1 MPNVMKWQV
10 WLGILLSAV
19 FGMITLSQVDLH
31 HLVAAL
37 RSAHYP
43 LLVLATVLQV
53 STLFVRAWRWQYLL
67 EPIQPMRLLPLLS
80 ATAVGFLANMVLPA
94 HAGEVV
100 RAYVLSR
107 REKVS
112 AMTVLTT
119 IVVERV
125 MDIVTVLAVFL
136 VVLVFANLQRD
147 LIQVTAH
154 LRTVGYVCLLVGVGL
169 ASSLWFFRSQVA
181 RLLQKLSDSLPQ
193 QWQHRL
199 WTTWTSFVLGL
210 QGFRRGRYVV
220 AMFVLSFLLW
230 SMVACSNVCV
240 FYAFG
245 LRLPLLAAFL
255 VLGMQILGVAIP
267 AAPGFIGTY
276 HAAVVAGLAIF
287 EITTELAL
295 SMAIVMHATFFFP
308 FLLVGL
314 IFLWRE
320 SLSLRELRTAK
331 VQDAE

>member
-1 MPNVMKWQV
+1 MKWQV

-19 FGMITLSQVDLH
+19 FGLVTLSQVDLH

-67 EPIQPMRLLPLLS
+67 EPIQPMRMLPLLS

-107 REKVS
+107 RENIS

-125 MDIVTVLAVFL
+125 MDTVTVLAMFL
-136 VVLVFANLQRD
+136 AVLVFANHRLE
-147 LIQVTAH
+147 LIPVPAH

-169 ASSLWFFRSQVA
+169 VSSLWFFRSKMA
-181 RLLQKLSDSLPQ
+181 RVLQRLSGGLVLLPQ
-193 QWQHRL
+193 KWQHHL
-199 WTTWTSFVLGL
+199 SATWTSFVLGL
-210 QGFRRGRYVV
+210 QVFRKGRHVI
-220 AMFVLSFLLW
+220 AMLVLSFLLW
-230 SMVACSNVCV
+230 SMVAFSNVCV

-245 LRLPLLAAFL
+245 LRLPLIAAFL

-287 EITTELAL
+287 EVATDLAL

-320 SLSLRELRTAK
+320 SLSLRDLRMAN
-331 VQDAE
+331 VRRLR

>member
-1 MPNVMKWQV
+1 MKWQV

-220 AMFVLSFLLW
+220 AMFVLSCYGLW
-230 SMVACSNVCV
+230 S
-240 FYAFG
+240 
-245 LRLPLLAAFL
+245 
-255 VLGMQILGVAIP
+255 P
-267 AAPGFIGTY
+267 AAMCVCFMPLGSACRFLQLSWCWGCRY
-276 HAAVVAGLAIF
+276 WVLRFQPHRASSAR
-287 EITTELAL
+287 IT
-295 SMAIVMHATFFFP
+295 P
-308 FLLVGL
+308 P
-314 IFLWRE
+314 LWPVLP
-320 SLSLRELRTAK
+320 SLK
-331 VQDAE
+331 

>member
-1 MPNVMKWQV
+1 MKWQV

-19 FGMITLSQVDLH
+19 FGLVTLSQVDLRQ
-31 HLVAAL
+31 LTAAL

-43 LLVLATVLQV
+43 LLVLAAVLQV
-53 STLFVRAWRWQYLL
+53 STLLVRAWRWQYLF
-67 EPIQPMRLLPLLS
+67 EPIQPIRLLPLLS

-107 REKVS
+107 REAVS

-119 IVVERV
+119 IVVERA
-125 MDIVTVLAVFL
+125 MDIVIMLVILLAVL
-136 VVLVFANLQRD
+136 IFANIRLE
-147 LIQVTAH
+147 LIPVTAH

-169 ASSLWFFRSQVA
+169 VSGLWFFRSQTA
-181 RLLQKLSDSLPQ
+181 RMLQKLSGYLPQ

-199 WTTWTSFVLGL
+199 RSTWASFVLGL
-210 QGFRRGRYVV
+210 QVFHKGRHVV
-220 AMFVLSFLLW
+220 AMLVLSLLLW
-230 SMVACSNVCV
+230 SIIAFSNVCV

-245 LRLPLLAAFL
+245 LRLPLIAAFL
-255 VLGMQILGVAIP
+255 VLGMQMLGVAIP
-267 AAPGFIGTY
+267 AAPGFIGTF
-276 HAAVVAGLAIF
+276 HAAVVAGLAVF
-287 EITTELAL
+287 EVATELAL
-295 SMAIVMHATFFFP
+295 SMAIVMHAAFFFP

-320 SLSLRELRTAK
+320 SLSLRDLRMAN
-331 VQDAE
+331 VLRRG